1 MRMRVLANPPRVTE
15 KTLLRLHR
23 LGVRTIRD
31 LLWHFPS
38 RYEDFS
44 NVIPIRDA
52 KFGAHITVRGEIKSV
67 KAYRPGRWGKL
78 IIEAVIDDESG
89 SIKATWFN
97 QRYIIFRLKKGMRI
111 AISGKISQGAR
122 GVLYITHPVYEIIG
136 EEKEDSETAG
146 GKIIPIY
153 PETKGVTSRMLQTF
167 VRKAMEEAGAVE
179 DPIPEEIRSELK
191 FPKINEALHSAHFP
205 KNIEEAKLAKKRFA
219 FEDLFLLQ
227 IFYGRQRIKLK
238 SARAHQFALDVD
250 GVKQILATLPFELTH
265 DQKKALWEI
274 LQDMNKPAPMN
285 RLLQGDV
292 GSGKTI
298 VAAIAALIVSKENY
312 QSAFMTPTEVLAKQ
326 HYITMKK
333 FFGSFTKGVGLL
345 TSESARIFYG
355 DNLEEETT
363 KKEIAGKISA
373 GDIAILVG
381 THALIE
387 KSVKFKRLGF
397 VVVDEQHRFGV
408 KQRAEVLKKNPDGA
422 AAAHFLSM
430 SATPIPRTLSL
441 ALFGDLDISLIR
453 ELPKDRKKI
462 VTKIVPPEKR
472 AAAYEFIRNE
482 IKNGRQAFVVCPRI
496 EPPEDG
502 SFAHKS
508 KSLFRTLE
516 AKAVKDEFERLSKDI
531 FPDLRVGML
540 HGKMKAAEKEKTM
553 HAFMRG
559 DVDILAATSVIEV
572 GIDVQNANII
582 VIEGA
587 ERFGLAQLYQLRGR
601 VGRGAHQSYC
611 LLFTDSHAEAVS
623 ERLNALLSAKNG
635 FELAE
640 YDLNLRGPGE
650 FLGENQ
656 TGIPDLAMKALQ
668 NPNLVKQ
675 SREAAVKIL
684 AKDPAL
690 LSFPALRTRAEEFTI
705 SVHRE

>member
-1 MRMRVLANPPRVTE
+1 MRIRVLANPPRVTE

-44 NVIPIRDA
+44 NVIPIKDA
-52 KFGAHITVRGEIKSV
+52 KFGAHVTVRGEIKSV
-67 KAYRPGRWGKL
+67 KAWRPGRWGKL
-78 IIEAVIDDESG
+78 IIEAVIDDGDG
-89 SIKATWFN
+89 SINAVWFN
-97 QRYIIFRLKKGMRI
+97 QRYMLFRLKKGMRL
-111 AISGKISQGAR
+111 ALSGKISQGVR
-122 GVLYITHPVYEIIG
+122 GALCITHPVYAVIG
-136 EEKEDSETAG
+136 EKEEDSDTTE
-146 GKIIPIY
+146 GKIIPVY
-153 PETKGVTSRMLQTF
+153 PETKGITSRMLQAF
-167 VRKAMEEAGAVE
+167 VRRAMEEAGALE
-179 DPIPEEIRSELK
+179 DPVPEEIRKELG
-191 FPKINEALHSAHFP
+191 FQEINEALRSAHFP
-205 KNIEEAKLAKKRFA
+205 KNVEDAKLAERRFA

-227 IFYGRQRIKLK
+227 IFYYKQRIKLAE
-238 SARAHQFALDVD
+238 SSAHQFALDVD
-250 GVKQILATLPFELTH
+250 GIKQILGALPFELTH

-274 LQDMNKPAPMN
+274 LQDLNKSVPMN

-292 GSGKTI
+292 GSGKTV
-298 VAAIAALIVSKENY
+298 VAAIAALVVSKENY
-312 QSAFMTPTEVLAKQ
+312 QSAFMAPTEVLAKQ
-326 HYITMKK
+326 HYGTMKK
-333 FFGSFTKGVGLL
+333 FFGSFAKGVGLL

-387 KSVKFKRLGF
+387 KSVRFKNLGF
-397 VVVDEQHRFGV
+397 VIVDEQHRFGV
-408 KQRAEVLKKNPDGA
+408 KQRAEVLKKNSGD

-441 ALFGDLDISLIR
+441 TLFGDLDISLIR

-462 VTKIVPPEKR
+462 VTKIVSPENR

-482 IKNGRQAFVVCPRI
+482 IKKGRQAFVVCPRI
-496 EPPEDG
+496 EPPDEG
-502 SFAHKS
+502 SSAHES
-508 KSLFRTLE
+508 KRLFRALE

-531 FPDLRVGML
+531 FPNLRVGML
-540 HGKMKAAEKEKTM
+540 HGKMKAREKENVM

-559 DVDILAATSVIEV
+559 DVDLLAATSVIEV
-572 GIDVQNANII
+572 GIDVPNANII

-611 LLFTDSHAEAVS
+611 LLFTDSHAETTH
-623 ERLNALLSAKNG
+623 ERLGALLDAKNG

-650 FLGENQ
+650 FLGESQ

-668 NPNLVKQ
+668 NPDLVKR
-675 SREAAVKIL
+675 SREMAAKIL

-690 LSFPALRTRAEEFTI
+690 ANFPELRARAEEFAV